1 MSVAVDTEVIDARL
15 RELSRRLR
23 RVAARKPASI
33 KALAADEDLQ
43 DILTRNLELAIQSCI
58 DIAFHLCGAHGTVPI
73 TAVDAF
79 AELTKLELIER
90 GLAQRLQRAAGL
102 RNVLVHEYTEIDW
115 KIVMRVIRT
124 DTRDL
129 AAFGKAVLK
138 TLENGS

>member
-1 MSVAVDTEVIDARL
+1 MSVPVDTEVIDARL

-33 KALAADEDLQ
+33 KALAADEDMQ

-58 DIAFHLCGAHGTVPI
+58 GIAFHLCGAHGKVPT
-73 TAVDAF
+73 TAADAF
-79 AELTKLELIER
+79 AELAKLELIER
-90 GLAQRLQRAAGL
+90 GLAQKLQRAVGF
-102 RNVLVHEYTEIDW
+102 RNVLVHEYTEVDW

-138 TLENGS
+138 MLENGN